1 MLEDL
6 LTIGLPS
13 ASSLLGGGAGY
24 VEPEAVSISTLFSGA
39 GAVILGK
46 FTGSVG
52 SLTMPM
58 NYSALFI
65 GALMANWAF
74 RGLDLPI
81 DQQLQQP
88 MLITLG
94 GMLIGAFS
102 MLWWLRS
109 RVVH

>member
-1 MLEDL
+1 MIEDL
-6 LTIGLPS
+6 LTISLPS
-13 ASSLLGGGAGY
+13 ASSLFGGGAGY
-24 VEPEAVSISTLFSGA
+24 VEPEAVSLSTLFSGA

-52 SLTMPM
+52 ALTMPM
-58 NYSALFI
+58 NYSALFV

-74 RGLDLPI
+74 RGLDLPM
-81 DQQLQQP
+81 DQHLQQP

-109 RVVH
+109 RVVQ

>member
-1 MLEDL
+1 MIEDL
-6 LTIGLPS
+6 LMTSLPS
-13 ASSLLGGGAGY
+13 ASGLFGGGSGY
-24 VEPEAVSISTLFSGA
+24 VEPEAVSLSTLFSGA

-52 SLTMPM
+52 ALTMPM
-58 NYSALFI
+58 NYSALFV

-74 RGLDLPI
+74 RGIHLPI
-81 DQQLQQP
+81 DQHLQQP

-109 RVVH
+109 RAVQ